1 MHGLSGEMRGG
12 HQGAEAG
19 APTFPYVCVSR
30 PPLRA
35 LEVTRDLDNEKRRVG
50 RSGDDLGTGSTV
62 CDGGIDE
69 RLREEGFLLAFPLLS
84 SARPKSR
91 GS

>member
-1 MHGLSGEMRGG
+1 MEMSGKIQARRQQRPLSPRSLCLG
-12 HQGAEAG
+12 
-19 APTFPYVCVSR
+19 
-30 PPLRA
+30 PPPHA
-35 LEVTRDLDNEKRRVG
+35 LDVTVDLDKEKRLVG
-50 RSGDDLGTGSTV
+50 RSDNDLGAGSTG

-69 RLREEGFLLAFPLLS
+69 RLREEGFLPAFPLLS